1 MHPVSHRGSL
11 FIVSAPSGAGKTSLV
26 AALVAQM
33 PNVCISVSHT
43 TRAMRPGEEEG
54 VNYHFTDRES
64 FLRLVAD
71 GRFLEHAE
79 VFGNLY
85 GTSADWVEQKLA
97 EGLDVILEIDWQ
109 GAVQV
114 RHLVP
119 EATSIFI
126 LPPSLSELEK
136 RLRGRGQDDD
146 AVIAHRLSGAQEEMA
161 HYAEFDYLVVNDT
174 FDHALGDLKAILHAS
189 RLSQARQQETLAGA
203 IGELLSSPPANG

>member
-126 LPPSLSELEK
+126 LPPSLPELEK